1 MDETS
6 ERADS
11 KTKKGTTRREFLKLA
26 GLATGALATSSVW
39 TPKAFAAVPTR
50 TYKIAIVPKGL
61 DNPVFA
67 LAKLGQEQRASELGD
82 VDPIFTAGATTNTEL
97 DINVLEGLVSSKV
110 DAIGISCNDPV
121 AYIPVI
127 NKAIAER
134 HPGDDLGF
142 GRSQEQPRLFL
153 RRQQL

>member
-1 MDETS
+1 M
-6 ERADS
+6 
-11 KTKKGTTRREFLKLA
+11 
-26 GLATGALATSSVW
+26 
-39 TPKAFAAVPTR
+39 
-50 TYKIAIVPKGL
+50 
-61 DNPVFA
+61 FA

-82 VDPIFTAGATTNTEL
+82 VDPIFTAGTTTNTEL

-127 NKAIAER
+127 NKAIANGILVMTWDSDAPKSNR
-134 HPGDDLGF
+134 GP
-142 GRSQEQPRLFL
+142 FL